1 MASTQKK
8 NNTLKLISK
17 YQLFKF
23 RKKCSDVM
31 KNFNISKSTLHNI
44 KNLKFTLIDTD
55 LAKNINLIYVG
66 TID

>member
-1 MASTQKK
+1 
-8 NNTLKLISK
+8 
-17 YQLFKF
+17 
-23 RKKCSDVM
+23 M

>member
-31 KNFNISKSTLHNI
+31 KNFNISKSTLCNI
-44 KNLKFTLIDTD
+44 KNMKFILIDTD
-55 LAKNINLIYVG
+55 IAKAIKTVH
-66 TID
+66 